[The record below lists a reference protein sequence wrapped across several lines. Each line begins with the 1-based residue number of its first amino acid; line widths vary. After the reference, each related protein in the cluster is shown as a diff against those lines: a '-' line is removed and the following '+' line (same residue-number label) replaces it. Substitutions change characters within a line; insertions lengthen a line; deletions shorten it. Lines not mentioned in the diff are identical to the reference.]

1 MLGCAFLNVQLDLP
15 SLSMNGQAISCPA
28 LSTSLIKPALCSW
41 TLMTQGPSATQGV
54 SASHWQCTVPKVLL
68 VAGWMSGEKAPLF
81 IFSCCISSCAFLLK
95 PSFVMLSSCCNIKR
109 NCQIIWR
116 LKMVTFSSSRLL
128 PPFPSPLSAIISA
141 VAKDSLSD
149 KNSVCC

>member
-1 MLGCAFLNVQLDLP
+1 
-15 SLSMNGQAISCPA
+15 
-28 LSTSLIKPALCSW
+28 
-41 TLMTQGPSATQGV
+41 MTQGPSATQGV
-54 SASHWQCTVPKVLL
+54 SASHWQCTFPKVLL

-116 LKMVTFSSSRLL
+116 FENGDIFLFTSSSSISV
-128 PPFPSPLSAIISA
+128 SPLCNHLCRGQGQPFRQEFCLLLNKIGLGPGLPCSPQAPPSSWGTA
-141 VAKDSLSD
+141 ALCSLCWRRQ
-149 KNSVCC
+149 VLRP